1 MHVQP
6 DVSKTYG
13 THSVADYHVGTSMV
27 QYRCQWIYLAE
38 KNDIRVRD
46 IILYKHKYLIISTRT
61 KIDAIEDATKD
72 PKKAIEGGLPQSNMD
87 RETLNKLMDIF
98 KKNANAYK
106 RKDAERQRV
115 QKQSV
120 QGQIVY
126 TKQKQ

>member
-1 MHVQP
+1 MNIL
-6 DVSKTYG
+6 G
-13 THSVADYHVGTSMV
+13 
-27 QYRCQWIYLAE
+27 W